1 MTCAISTKYI
11 GRAFAWFKF
20 NDSLLSPDEELLSLH
35 RKRDEYWE
43 SALSLVLQRNT
54 AIFINT
60 ILASLTHCFDYLNRN
75 SIHYLIKIF
84 TLKGIQLLFGEKNCR
99 KWFPLHK
106 LERSSRRQSSECR
119 HRQQRLSPWIVPTI
133 AWIHLP
139 QVAMAFCLSGAQNL
153 WTSRF
158 KSSLPMAEICFIK
171 LILRPVDLPT

>member
-1 MTCAISTKYI
+1 MDDLKWRVPSLPNILGEHLLGSSSMTASKVLM
-11 GRAFAWFKF
+11 G
-20 NDSLLSPDEELLSLH
+20 NSLSLY

-54 AIFINT
+54 AIFIDT

-84 TLKGIQLLFGEKNCR
+84 TLKEIQLLFGEK
-99 KWFPLHK
+99 KWWKCFPLDK

-119 HRQQRLSPWIVPTI
+119 HRQRRLSPWIVPTL

-139 QVAMAFCLSGAQNL
+139 QAAMAFCLSGAQNL

-158 KSSLPMAEICFIK
+158 KSSLPMAEICFY
-171 LILRPVDLPT
+171 